1 MDRNQPRMPA
11 AQTRTMAQ
19 MFRMVDRSLDT
30 GFAEAAGGSAVGLC
44 AEMRGVVGER
54 CVASTLWR
62 WLWKDEK
69 EEARR

>member
-1 MDRNQPRMPA
+1 MPA
-11 AQTRTMAQ
+11 AHTRTMAQ
-19 MFRMVDRSLDT
+19 MFRIVERSLDAD
-30 GFAEAAGGSAVGLC
+30 FAETAGGSAVGFC

-69 EEARR
+69 EDARR